1 MSRYVL
7 AAVVFILAAPA
18 LSQTAG
24 VRAQV
29 GPGTSVANAHGA
41 SPLTCPDLI
50 PTPVTFTV
58 NGTQLEGRFRVRNIG
73 TGALNAQPW
82 EVLVVAT
89 TRYANGHMASEQATV
104 FNLAA
109 GAESQTFTVI
119 RSPAITATTTVE
131 IRGVP
136 GECSTANNRSVT
148 RYSGS

>member
-7 AAVVFILAAPA
+7 AAVAFILAAPA

-24 VRAQV
+24 TRAQI
-29 GPGTSVANAHGA
+29 GPGASVANAQLA
-41 SPLTCPDLI
+41 APLTCPDLI

-58 NGTQLEGRFRVRNIG
+58 NGNQLEGRYRVRNIG
-73 TGALNAQPW
+73 TGALNAAPW
-82 EVLVVAT
+82 EVLIVAT
-89 TRYANGHMASEQATV
+89 TRFANGHGQNEQATV
-104 FNLAA
+104 MQLAP
-109 GAESQTFTVI
+109 GAESQTFTII
-119 RSPAITATTTVE
+119 RPVFATATTTVE